1 MSYNFMEEAVGMP
14 LSVSPTPHSIS
25 THLVQA
31 AEQSRRKVHR
41 FNTQK
46 FVVRVGRTMAT
57 AAGRAPA
64 LLHPSPRSSGS
75 CFSKISFSN
84 GRV

>member
-1 MSYNFMEEAVGMP
+1 MEGRRGSWNA

-41 FNTQK
+41 FSTQQ

-64 LLHPSPRSSGS
+64 LLHPTPLSAGS
-75 CFSKISFSN
+75 LFLKNFVFIIESD
-84 GRV
+84 